1 MNIGNNLKLLRTQ
14 KQISQKELAR
24 TLGITH
30 NYLSMVEN
38 NAKKPSLSLLEKIS
52 QILDVPMAMFFGET
66 RLSVG

>member
-14 KQISQKELAR
+14 KQISQKELAK

-52 QILDVPMAMFFGET
+52 EVLGVPLYSLFQEKKLQIY
-66 RLSVG
+66 